1 MCFPF
6 NSLVVTCSLLNLKE
20 VGDMKF
26 SLFDS
31 LNLFSMHADNAFI
44 IMNDNNVVLQSQ
56 ATKMCHT
63 YCH

>member
-20 VGDMKF
+20 LGDMKF

-44 IMNDNNVVLQSQ
+44 IMYDNNVVPQSQ
-56 ATKMCHT
+56 
-63 YCH
+63 